1 MCHYICQTVTLS
13 FIQSLICFYNNIQ
26 GDIFKKFK
34 DANGNFKESL
44 ITDIPGMLS
53 LYEATHLRVHG
64 EEILEEAL
72 VFTTNHLE
80 LAISQVS
87 CPLKAQISEALERP
101 MWRSLE
107 RLSARNYIPIYQA
120 TTSHNEALLKLAKL
134 DFNLFQ
140 ALYKEELSEVSR
152 YGEFSSI

>member
-44 ITDIPGMLS
+44 IADVPGMLS

-101 MWRSLE
+101 M
-107 RLSARNYIPIYQA
+107 
-120 TTSHNEALLKLAKL
+120 
-134 DFNLFQ
+134 
-140 ALYKEELSEVSR
+140 
-152 YGEFSSI
+152 